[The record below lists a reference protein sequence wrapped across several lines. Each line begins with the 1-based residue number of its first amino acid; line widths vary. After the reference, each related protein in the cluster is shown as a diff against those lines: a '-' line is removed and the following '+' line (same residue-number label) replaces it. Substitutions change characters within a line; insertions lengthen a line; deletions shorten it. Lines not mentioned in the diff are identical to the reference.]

1 MLLVLLVAWARF
13 MGSSLR
19 SSQPYQDEMEMPDF
33 DPNDPDSPF
42 KIEDVAHEIEDFT
55 PKKRIYDPKEP
66 PK

>member
-1 MLLVLLVAWARF
+1 